1 MLTKQGRTAEG
12 RAALS
17 RYLAMKP
24 NAPDAPFVRQML
36 TQAELIR

>member
-1 MLTKQGRTAEG
+1 MLMKQGRTVEG

-24 NAPDAPFVRQML
+24 NAPDAAFVRQML
-36 TQAELIR
+36 GQ